1 MGGRHLTGE
10 PIFLI
15 ICILLILV
23 SIQFCY
29 SFAEHLLITKQV
41 LLWAVYFDNLPTK
54 PHSSTW
60 QQIWACLH
68 LPLHL
73 SFVGIL
79 EGSRQVA
86 MMRYISQALRS
97 FASSANK
104 QCIKKHLD
112 GEELSHN
119 LLRLVQKYEFGAMH
133 PTAGEFM
140 TMKEDIAVIGKAHG
154 ICSVANTTG
163 VTDVFSATANG
174 KGFAEFQ
181 ELLYH
186 FARALFISDG
196 AEELQKSSKKEK
208 GRDGF
213 ALLERSI
220 ITVYLYYWSS
230 VLAMLLT
237 LTILYR
243 LNRPRNNDI
252 GDVCS
257 YIGRATMAILA
268 IALISIYGNTIA
280 WTDFIA
286 SSAMLPTLCSMIC
299 VVLAF
304 DWLGRRLRVKKIR
317 KFVDER
323 EQIESRHVQT
333 KQEMENQGH
342 SDNTEWVEN
351 VQPAHLSGMSRRH
364 GIFVPTRMSM
374 YNWLM
379 HTQYQP
385 NPAELRAS
393 GRYERY

>member
-1 MGGRHLTGE
+1 
-10 PIFLI
+10 
-15 ICILLILV
+15 
-23 SIQFCY
+23 
-29 SFAEHLLITKQV
+29 
-41 LLWAVYFDNLPTK
+41 
-54 PHSSTW
+54 
-60 QQIWACLH
+60 
-68 LPLHL
+68 
-73 SFVGIL
+73 
-79 EGSRQVA
+79 

-97 FASSANK
+97 FAASANK
-104 QCIKKHLD
+104 QCLKKHLD
-112 GEELSHN
+112 GAELSEN
-119 LLRLVQKYEFGAMH
+119 LMRLVKKFEFGAMH

-140 TMKEDIAVIGKAHG
+140 IMKEDISAIGNVQG
-154 ICSVANTTG
+154 ICSMASTTG
-163 VTDVFSATANG
+163 VTDVFAPAANPKFG
-174 KGFAEFQ
+174 EFQ

-196 AEELQKSSKKEK
+196 AEEIPKSKK

-213 ALLERSI
+213 ALLEKSI

-243 LNRPRNNDI
+243 LNRPRDNDI
-252 GDVCS
+252 GDLCS
-257 YIGRATMAILA
+257 YIGRVTMALLS

-286 SSAMLPTLCSMIC
+286 SSAMLPTLCSMIA

-323 EQIESRHVQT
+323 DQIESRQVRD
-333 KQEMENQGH
+333 KEEMEIRGQ
-342 SDNTEWVEN
+342 SQSCEYIEN
-351 VQPAHLSGMSRRH
+351 VRPAHYSSSSRRN

-379 HTQYQP
+379 HTQYSP
-385 NPAELRAS
+385 NGPE
-393 GRYERY
+393 ERN